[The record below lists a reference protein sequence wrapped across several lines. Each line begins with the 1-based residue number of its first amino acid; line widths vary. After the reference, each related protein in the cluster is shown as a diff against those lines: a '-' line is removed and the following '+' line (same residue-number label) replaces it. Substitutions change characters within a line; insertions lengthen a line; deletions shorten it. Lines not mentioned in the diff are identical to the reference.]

1 MAEAIYTMG
10 VDIGS
15 TASKS
20 IILKDGRVLISYF
33 QMFVQSL
40 ISVDKTPRLLKL
52 ETTECL
58 KTLL

>member
-20 IILKDGRVLISYF
+20 IILKDGKEIIST
-33 QMFVQSL
+33 
-40 ISVDKTPRLLKL
+40 SVIDVGAGTRKTFPM
-52 ETTECL
+52 
-58 KTLL
+58 